1 MTAIALLRCPH
12 VDRICGS
19 GTGHGNRLVLRHF
32 RRVDSDTS
40 PKTRKIA
47 CGDCMLTRSKIGL
60 TTEEDEWALAD
71 DDSMLTRTNI
81 GLTIEQ
87 DELKGFSRTIAE
99 IEWLLLAL
107 VLVYLLAG
115 GPQDDGKL
123 AIHVALFFF
132 TAFVLGL
139 HYVHFYQIENRSKL
153 MFEIWVMIVFIT
165 WVVWYTGEI
174 NSPLLNLYLLPIIA
188 SALIFGKLATAIKVG
203 VIIACFMFLQ
213 YHPNSKTLLAL
224 PFWGELLAISAPI
237 ILVAYIT
244 TMLAADIRYAVDKIK
259 QVSDTD
265 ELTGVYNMRAF
276 SAMLHRAFRQ
286 AVRYGHT
293 LSVVMIDSDNLK
305 QINDAHG
312 HESGNRLLQHLVRCI
327 REQLRGSDVM
337 ARFGGDE
344 FIVLLP
350 ETSNKGALEMA
361 ERIRKAAE
369 SSRFDVRTGHASI
382 TVSLGVASYPE
393 DGGNLDVI
401 LDKADKAMYRAK
413 QRGRNQVIAYT
424 EEDLA

>member
-1 MTAIALLRCPH
+1 
-12 VDRICGS
+12 
-19 GTGHGNRLVLRHF
+19 
-32 RRVDSDTS
+32 
-40 PKTRKIA
+40 
-47 CGDCMLTRSKIGL
+47 
-60 TTEEDEWALAD
+60 
-71 DDSMLTRTNI
+71 MLTRTNI

-99 IEWLLLAL
+99 IEWLLLVL

-115 GPQDDGKL
+115 APPDESRV
-123 AIHVALFFF
+123 AIHTALFFF
-132 TAFVLGL
+132 TAFILGL
-139 HYVHFYQIENRSKL
+139 HYVHFYKLENRTKL
-153 MFEIWVMIVFIT
+153 MFETWVMIVFIT
-165 WVVWYTGEI
+165 WVIWFTGQI

-188 SALIFGKLATAIKVG
+188 SALIFGKLPTAVKVG
-203 VIIACFMFLQ
+203 VIIACFMFFS
-213 YHPNSKTLLAL
+213 YNPKSKTLLTL
-224 PFWGELLAISAPI
+224 PFWGELLALAAPM

-244 TMLAADIRYAVDKIK
+244 TMLSADIRHAVDKIK

-265 ELTGVYNMRAF
+265 ELTGTYNMRAF
-276 SAMLHRAFRQ
+276 SSMLQRAFRQ
-286 AVRYGHT
+286 AVRYGHA

-305 QINDAHG
+305 QINDTHG

-350 ETSNKGALEMA
+350 ETNNKGALEIA
-361 ERIRKAAE
+361 ERIRKAVE
-369 SSRFDVRTGHASI
+369 ISRFDVRSGDTNI

-413 QRGRNQVIAYT
+413 QRGRNKVVAYT
-424 EEDLA
+424 DDEAA

>member
-1 MTAIALLRCPH
+1 
-12 VDRICGS
+12 
-19 GTGHGNRLVLRHF
+19 
-32 RRVDSDTS
+32 
-40 PKTRKIA
+40 
-47 CGDCMLTRSKIGL
+47 
-60 TTEEDEWALAD
+60 
-71 DDSMLTRTNI
+71 MLTRTNI

-99 IEWLLLAL
+99 IEWLLLVL

-115 GPQDDGKL
+115 APPDESRV
-123 AIHVALFFF
+123 AIHTALFFF
-132 TAFVLGL
+132 TAFILGL
-139 HYVHFYQIENRSKL
+139 HYVHFYKLENRTKL
-153 MFEIWVMIVFIT
+153 MFETWVMIVFIT
-165 WVVWYTGEI
+165 WVIWFTGQI

-188 SALIFGKLATAIKVG
+188 SALIFGKLPTAVKVG
-203 VIIACFMFLQ
+203 VIIACFMFFS
-213 YHPNSKTLLAL
+213 YNPKSKTLLTL
-224 PFWGELLAISAPI
+224 PFWGELLALAAPM

-244 TMLAADIRYAVDKIK
+244 TMLSADIRHAVDKIK

-265 ELTGVYNMRAF
+265 ELTGTYNMRAF
-276 SAMLHRAFRQ
+276 SSMLQRAFRQ
-286 AVRYGHT
+286 SVRYGHA

-305 QINDAHG
+305 QINDTHG

-350 ETSNKGALEMA
+350 ETNNKGALEMA
-361 ERIRKAAE
+361 ERIRKAVE
-369 SSRFDVRTGHASI
+369 VSRFDVRSGDTNI

-413 QRGRNQVIAYT
+413 QRGRNKVVAYT
-424 EEDLA
+424 DDEAA

>member
-1 MTAIALLRCPH
+1 
-12 VDRICGS
+12 
-19 GTGHGNRLVLRHF
+19 
-32 RRVDSDTS
+32 
-40 PKTRKIA
+40 
-47 CGDCMLTRSKIGL
+47 MLTS
-60 TTEEDEWALAD
+60 
-71 DDSMLTRTNI
+71 TNI

-99 IEWLLLAL
+99 IEWLLLVL

-115 GPQDDGKL
+115 APPDESRV
-123 AIHVALFFF
+123 AIHTALFFF
-132 TAFVLGL
+132 TAFILGL
-139 HYVHFYQIENRSKL
+139 HYVHFYKLENRTKL
-153 MFEIWVMIVFIT
+153 MFETWVMIVFIT
-165 WVVWYTGEI
+165 WVIWFTGQI

-188 SALIFGKLATAIKVG
+188 SALIFGKLPTAVKVG
-203 VIIACFMFLQ
+203 VIIACFMFFS
-213 YHPNSKTLLAL
+213 YNPKSKTLLTL
-224 PFWGELLAISAPI
+224 PFWGELLALAAPM

-244 TMLAADIRYAVDKIK
+244 TMLSADIRHAVDKIK

-265 ELTGVYNMRAF
+265 ELTGTYNMRAF
-276 SAMLHRAFRQ
+276 SSMLQRAFRQ
-286 AVRYGHT
+286 SVRYGHA

-305 QINDAHG
+305 QINDTHG

-350 ETSNKGALEMA
+350 ETNNKGALEMA
-361 ERIRKAAE
+361 ERIRKAVE
-369 SSRFDVRTGHASI
+369 VSRFDVRSGDTNI

-413 QRGRNQVIAYT
+413 QRGRNKVVAYT
-424 EEDLA
+424 DDEAA